1 MVVAP
6 RFKIIGVA
14 TILIIVLLVFISFD
28 TYEISQNYTWTHTYE
43 YADNSRIS
51 EVIFLKK
58 TGVFGSEIEQFDR
71 PLSLEFFN
79 DQLFVLDS
87 GNNRVQIFSENLD
100 FESMINLPDDQKNL
114 PRGIA
119 VASDK
124 IFVIYTND
132 YVVKSFDYD
141 GNLLSKFPVS
151 WTTDLEADE
160 NFIYVLEPHL
170 SSVQVYSHL
179 GVLVNQFEAHEN
191 VHFVNSNQ
199 KNLIASGPHPSV
211 NIPPEILIY
220 DKISGILEQ
229 RFPTSDLVNGS
240 AITENNVFF
249 LELDTVKIVDFSG
262 SVVYEYNLER
272 GMDDVRHG
280 QIEINENIVYVNDIQ
295 GHSIKALKIIFE

>member
-1 MVVAP
+1 MVVAS
-6 RFKIIGVA
+6 RFKIIGLA
-14 TILIIVLLVFISFD
+14 TSIIFVLLVFISFD
-28 TYEISQNYTWTHTYE
+28 TYEISQTSPK
-43 YADNSRIS
+43 YADDSRIS
-51 EVIFLKK
+51 ELVFLKK

-220 DKISGILEQ
+220 DKISGMLEQ
-229 RFPTSDLVNGS
+229 RFPTSGLVYGS

-249 LELDTVKIVDFSG
+249 LELDTIKIVDFSG

-272 GMDDVRHG
+272 GMDDVRHSK
-280 QIEINENIVYVNDIQ
+280 IEINENIIYVSDIQ
-295 GHSIKALKIIFE
+295 GNSIKMLKIIYK